1 MSWLIDPA
9 TRALTAAMDGYARRE
24 QAIASN
30 LANIDTPN
38 YKPVRVDFESVLAA
52 ATQDAMQPGGTAMN
66 PPTAGQPA
74 AMGLERTAGAH
85 LAGFTD
91 ASSAPGPVA
100 GAMGGTS
107 LPAGLQQRVDGNGVD
122 VDAQMTSL
130 AETQLKYSATARMLS
145 GKLQQLRDVVSSR

>member
-74 AMGLERTAGAH
+74 AM
-85 LAGFTD
+85 
-91 ASSAPGPVA
+91 ASSGRPGRTSPASRTPRRRRAQWPAPWAEPRCPPGSSSA
-100 GAMGGTS
+100 WTGT
-107 LPAGLQQRVDGNGVD
+107 GWTWTR
-122 VDAQMTSL
+122 
-130 AETQLKYSATARMLS
+130 R
-145 GKLQQLRDVVSSR
+145 